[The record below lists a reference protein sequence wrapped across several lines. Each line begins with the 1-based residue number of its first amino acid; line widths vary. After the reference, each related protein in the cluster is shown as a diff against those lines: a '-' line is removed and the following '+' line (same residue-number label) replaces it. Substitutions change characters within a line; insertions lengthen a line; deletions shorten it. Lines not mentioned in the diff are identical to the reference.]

1 MRQDASQS
9 IARFI
14 SALQRSGVKL
24 DLNGIPFDLNA
35 EEIANLLWLTLEI
48 NKNSSPVASKES
60 AEQSRSTIADPSEI
74 PSVVETPIRP
84 SLPTV
89 PQVPLVAERPQ
100 SDSKST
106 SALPISVPD
115 APALPRTL
123 ELSRSLRPLMRK
135 VKSHYAQILDED
147 ATIQQIA
154 DEKIWSP
161 VMQSAPERW
170 LELAIVV
177 EETNLLEVWQKTI
190 VEFQALMERHGTFRD
205 VRTWQLVNS
214 SEGKMQLFRRKA
226 AVVDRAQPR
235 HPKELLDPTG
245 RRLIL
250 FVSDCTSVGWK
261 LGRVGALLQ
270 EWMRQNPVTVLQL
283 LPERFWERS
292 ALGLGEFVWLGAESP
307 GGRTD
312 QFTIEGF
319 SNLPKHSILLPI
331 VTLDPKALL
340 QWARVIAGRGGF
352 FTTGVLL
359 STAQL
364 ADYGQIEAESA
375 IDPSEPTLLVQRF
388 RETAS
393 PIARRLAEMM
403 AAVPVS
409 PSIVRLIQRNLL
421 PQAKTVHLA
430 EVFLS
435 GLLRR
440 VAPVENEPQR
450 LQPRYE
456 FFDGVRQRLL
466 RVVLIP
472 DTEQVMD
479 QVADDVLK
487 RLPDEV
493 RQLLSQDIERRLGRS
508 MRSFEAFL
516 LPELL
521 EDLAIDEK
529 AKAEVL
535 PFAAVT
541 REVLQGLGKEYAD
554 WVEELTQSRIPNS
567 AESENRPLDEAAL
580 YDALNAQIDYFQ
592 QEILDYFVRQNYQF
606 EAVFPGLRP
615 KELSIQPIPEEICL
629 AEGEELSLTIVER
642 RLVEVLED
650 YASFELEVRI
660 NFAVELSYLDA
671 DEYHPEFNESP
682 TIEEIIP
689 DQTINAVA
697 EVALLFSED
706 DHSEIEP
713 ELIDLRVEQPI
724 LIDPRD
730 GAAISHT
737 TPLLLEFEF
746 ETGVIDETLQPFEFT
761 VATIEVQRRTVSVL
775 PRLTS
780 EGLERLEAVLQAQ
793 SLTLSALAKSASM
806 DRNTIAKI
814 RRRTEPVRLNTLQ
827 KFFSHLGLEL
837 EESDY
842 EYYTNDLIAGVAV
855 LRQMK
860 GIPHLVIHR
869 HLAQAWQFIEML
881 NEAEVVLEMVSIPG
895 GSFLMGSP
903 EDELEHLS
911 SESPQNSVTVD
922 SFFIGKYPITQAQW
936 RIVAEF
942 EQVNRS
948 LDLDPSRFKGD
959 DRPVENVSWHDAVE
973 FCDRLSRFTGKEYR
987 LPTEAE
993 WEYACRAGTQTPF
1006 HFGETITTDLA
1017 NYCGTDNKEFGWSGS
1032 YGDGPTGIYR
1042 GETIPVGSLGVA
1054 NNFGLYDMHGNVW
1067 EWCQDHWH
1075 DSYEGAPTD
1084 GSAWINPDA
1093 GENAS
1098 RVLRGGSWYNDPG
1111 YCRSATR
1118 NDDDA
1123 GIRNDYDGFRV
1134 VCSAPRTL

>member
-1 MRQDASQS
+1 MQQDASQS

-14 SALQRSGVKL
+14 SALQQSGVKL

-48 NKNSSPVASKES
+48 NKNSSPVASKKS
-60 AEQSRSTIADPSEI
+60 AEQSRSEIADPSEI
-74 PSVVETPIRP
+74 PSVVETPVGDRS
-84 SLPTV
+84 SLPPV
-89 PQVPLVAERPQ
+89 SQVPLVAERPQ
-100 SDSKST
+100 SDSKPT
-106 SALPISVPD
+106 PALPISVPD

-135 VKSHYAQILDED
+135 AKSHHAQILDED
-147 ATIQQIA
+147 ATVQQIA
-154 DEKIWSP
+154 DERIWSP
-161 VMQSAPERW
+161 VMQPAPERW

-190 VEFQALMERHGTFRD
+190 VEFQALMERHGAFRD

-340 QWARVIAGRGGF
+340 QWAKVIAGRGGF

-440 VAPVENEPQR
+440 VAPVENGPQR
-450 LQPRYE
+450 VQPRYE

-493 RQLLSQDIERRLGRS
+493 RQQLSQDIERRLGRS

-541 REVLQGLGKEYAD
+541 HEVLQGLGKEYA
-554 WVEELTQSRIPNS
+554 
-567 AESENRPLDEAAL
+567 
-580 YDALNAQIDYFQ
+580 
-592 QEILDYFVRQNYQF
+592 
-606 EAVFPGLRP
+606 
-615 KELSIQPIPEEICL
+615 KL
-629 AEGEELSLTIVER
+629 AERIQQVPQEVPSLV
-642 RLVEVLED
+642 
-650 YASFELEVRI
+650 
-660 NFAVELSYLDA
+660 
-671 DEYHPEFNESP
+671 SP
-682 TIEEIIP
+682 R
-689 DQTINAVA
+689 
-697 EVALLFSED
+697 SED
-706 DHSEIEP
+706 EP
-713 ELIDLRVEQPI
+713 FP
-724 LIDPRD
+724 P
-730 GAAISHT
+730 
-737 TPLLLEFEF
+737 LLEFEF

-793 SLTLSALAKSASM
+793 SLTLSALAKSAGM

-827 KFFSHLGLEL
+827 KLFSHLGLEL

-903 EDELEHLS
+903 EDELERFS
-911 SESPQNSVTVD
+911 SERPQNSVTVD

-948 LDLDPSRFKGD
+948 LNPDPSRFKGN
-959 DRPVENVSWHDAVE
+959 DRPVENISWHDAVE

-1006 HFGETITTDLA
+1006 HFGDTITTDLA

-1042 GETIPVGSLGVA
+1042 EETIPVGSLGVA

-1075 DSYEGAPTD
+1075 NSYEGAPTD

-1093 GENAS
+1093 GENDS
-1098 RVLRGGSWYNDPG
+1098 RVLRGGSWLVDPW

-1118 NDDDA
+1118 NPYDA
-1123 GIRNDYDGFRV
+1123 GIRNFTYGFRV
-1134 VCSAPRTL
+1134 VYSAPRTL